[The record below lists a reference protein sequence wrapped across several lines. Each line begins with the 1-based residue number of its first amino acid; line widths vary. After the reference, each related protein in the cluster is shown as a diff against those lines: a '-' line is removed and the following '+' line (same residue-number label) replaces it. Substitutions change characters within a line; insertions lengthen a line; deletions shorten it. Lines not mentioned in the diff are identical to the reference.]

1 MGKEHIIKLKK
12 PHINQQKV
20 LDCATRFIVLMCG
33 RRWGKS
39 VISQTV
45 GVRDALAGKKVAYV
59 TPTYKLARKF
69 FKAYSKAIP
78 EQIATFNKSELTIEL
93 ITDGFIQF
101 FSGES
106 LDVFRG
112 LDFDLIIIDEASYIP
127 GLKSNW
133 SASLR
138 PTLTDR
144 KGKAI
149 FLSTPRGKNDFYLFS
164 LMERTDPANWK
175 TFKFTSYDNPHIPA
189 EEIDAAGLELPEA
202 TFKQEYLADPQENAD
217 NPFGY
222 DHIKKNIRPVSIK
235 KPKVFGIDLAK
246 SLDFTVITGL
256 DEDGAVCY
264 TDRWQKKSWGETTKK
279 ILALPKLPM
288 LIDSTGVGDPIV
300 ESIQAE
306 RDNVEGLKFTQA
318 SKQDLI
324 LGLVAAVQ
332 KGEIFYPDNY
342 YTAEMEIFEYNYTIN
357 GVKYSAP
364 PGMHDDAVV
373 SLALARKCFT
383 LHAAGKYHLL

>member
-1 MGKEHIIKLKK
+1 MGKEHVIKLKK

-20 LDCATRFIVLMCG
+20 LECATRFIVLMCG

-39 VISQTV
+39 VVSQTIA
-45 GVRDALAGKKVAYV
+45 VREALAGKKVAYV

-69 FKAYSKAIP
+69 FKGYTKMIP
-78 EQIATFNKSELTIEL
+78 ESIGVFNKSELTIEL

-112 LDFDLIIIDEASYIP
+112 LDFDLIIVDEASFIA
-127 GLKSNW
+127 GLKAGW

-149 FLSTPRGKNDFYLFS
+149 FLSTPRGKNDFYTFS
-164 LMERTDPANWK
+164 LNEKTDRTNWK

-189 EEIDAAGLELPEA
+189 EEIDAAAAELPDA
-202 TFKQEYLADPQENAD
+202 TFKQEYLADAQENAD

-222 DHIKKNIRPVSIK
+222 DHIKKNIRPFSLK

-246 SLDFTVITGL
+246 SLDFTVVTGL
-256 DEDGAVCY
+256 DEDGVGLLLRPLAKKAVE
-264 TDRWQKKSWGETTKK
+264 RNGKKDFR
-279 ILALPKLPM
+279 I
-288 LIDSTGVGDPIV
+288 
-300 ESIQAE
+300 
-306 RDNVEGLKFTQA
+306 
-318 SKQDLI
+318 
-324 LGLVAAVQ
+324 AARRPA
-332 KGEIFYPDNY
+332 FN
-342 YTAEMEIFEYNYTIN
+342 
-357 GVKYSAP
+357 
-364 PGMHDDAVV
+364 
-373 SLALARKCFT
+373 R
-383 LHAAGKYHLL
+383 